1 MRADDTDQTITEAL
15 LDPTAY
21 PHPAADM
28 RLIET
33 HISWVLLAGEFA
45 YKLKKPVDLGFL
57 DFSTLARRKHFCEEE
72 LRLNRRLAPDLYLDV
87 VTLRRTRSGLRF
99 GDTGEIVEYAVRMRR
114 FPQAA
119 QLDRQLAAGGIGDE
133 DMDGIAEFIGDFHR
147 RADLAPAAAAWGSP
161 RQVAAPAFENFTR
174 METTW
179 PDPAPGSAPDTTL
192 ASTIAELHRW
202 TEQTASRLAVR
213 FAIRRATGR
222 VRECHGDLH
231 LRNMARI
238 DGDFLAFDGIEFA
251 PALRWIDVIS
261 DAAFLF
267 MDLESRDRPRLAWRF
282 LNRWLAA
289 TGDYA
294 GLDLLPW
301 YVVYRHMVRAKV
313 DAIRL
318 GQGALGDDEDRY
330 LRRRIQRH
338 LQLARANAQTGSPA
352 LIMTWGLSGSG
363 KSWLAAPLGCSLPAV
378 VLRSDVER
386 KRLLGHGGRDAPL
399 DRGIYSSV
407 ASDQTYGRLRDL
419 ARRILRS
426 GFTVI
431 VDASFLDPDRRT
443 PFADLAIEM
452 GVPQLFLRC
461 EAEPEVLHQRVI
473 ARAREGRDPSDAGP
487 GVLTAQMSRYGDL
500 APEADSLIVRTD
512 RDIDL
517 DSLRDRVRERLGP
530 AGG

>member
-1 MRADDTDQTITEAL
+1 MRADHPHQTITEAL
-15 LDPTAY
+15 RDPAVY
-21 PHPAADM
+21 PHPAADI

-33 HISWVLLAGEFA
+33 HISWVLLAGDFA

-57 DFSTLARRKHFCEEE
+57 DFSSLARRKHFCEEE

-87 VTLRRTRSGLRF
+87 VTLRRTSSGLRF

-119 QLDRQLAAGGIGDE
+119 QLDRQLAAGGVGRE
-133 DMDGIAEFIGDFHR
+133 DMDRIAEFIGEFHR
-147 RADLAPAAAAWGSP
+147 RADVAPAATPWGSP
-161 RQVAAPAFENFTR
+161 REVMAPAFENFTQ

-179 PDPAPGSAPDTTL
+179 PGSAPGSAPD
-192 ASTIAELHRW
+192 STIAALRRW

-213 FAIRRATGR
+213 FAIRRATGHI
-222 VRECHGDLH
+222 RECHGDLH

-238 DGDFLAFDGIEFA
+238 DGDLLAFDGIEFA

-282 LNRWLAA
+282 LNQWLAV
-289 TGDYA
+289 TGDYG

-301 YVVYRHMVRAKV
+301 YLVYRHMVRAKV

-318 GQGALGDDEDRY
+318 GQGALEDEEERY

-338 LQLARANAQTGSPA
+338 LQLAKSNSRKGSPA

-363 KSWLAAPLGCSLPAV
+363 KSWLAAALGCSLPAV
-378 VLRSDVER
+378 VLRSDLER
-386 KRLLGHGGRDAPL
+386 KRLLGEGGRDAPL
-399 DRGIYSSV
+399 DQGIYSRV
-407 ASDQTYGRLRDL
+407 ASDQTYRRLRDL

-431 VDASFLDPDRRT
+431 VDASFLDPGRRT
-443 PFADLAIEM
+443 PFIELATELD
-452 GVPQLFLRC
+452 VPQLFLRC
-461 EAEPEVLHQRVI
+461 EADPEVLYQRVVT
-473 ARAREGRDPSDAGP
+473 RAREGHDPSDAGP
-487 GVLTAQMSRYGDL
+487 GVLAAQRRRYGDL
-500 APEADSLIVRTD
+500 APEADSLIVHTD

-517 DSLRDRVRERLGP
+517 DSLGDRVRERLGRP
-530 AGG
+530 GG